1 MPESR
6 FGAAVGGDSRGGRR
20 WRVLLAALAGVLV
33 VTTIPVAVWAVPVR
47 APIAQIE
54 DEAESSTAG
63 ETIANGR
70 ARLPSGDIVW
80 TIRRIDVPGGEGLAV
95 EEFPVGFVLVDEGTV
110 TLREEPDETDET
122 DEAEADEA
130 AAEPTELAAGE
141 AAVLPNGKAGTL
153 TSMNGDAASLYEI
166 ALVSAQDVESGEAPG
181 TVVGEPFPAPEG
193 ENPRFEFTLVGNT
206 LSGEQEA
213 TIPVSDSRTPVFY
226 LTTAGSAQLQAGEQ
240 VVELPAG
247 QFALLTG
254 EVLVRAAGDE
264 PATFVM
270 AAIGEETAAREQG
283 TREGRENR
291 AQRQREP
298 RQRAGGGGGGGGQG
312 QSDGAA
318 RRAAR
323 AARQAQQG
331 QGGRGGGQGQAQ
343 QPGGPVTGGVDATAT
358 VPAPAGTPGAE
369 PTLEPTLPAE
379 PTIPADGTPPPAET
393 PPVETPPVAETAVPT
408 ATVPVVETPTPEP
421 TVPVVPTNP
430 PVPEVPEV
438 PGLPTVPAEET
449 VVTESLPE
457 ETLPVEETPAAP
469 VEEEQTTDPAAEG

>member
-1 MPESR
+1 M
-6 FGAAVGGDSRGGRR
+6 
-20 WRVLLAALAGVLV
+20 LLAALAGMLV
-33 VTTIPVAVWAVPVR
+33 VTTIPVAVWAGPMR
-47 APIAQIE
+47 APTAQTE
-54 DEAESSTAG
+54 DDAENAAAG

-80 TIRRIDVPGGEGLAV
+80 TIRRIDVPGGEGFTV
-95 EEFPVGFVLVDEGTV
+95 EEFPIGFALVEEGTV
-110 TLREEPDETDET
+110 TLREEPDED
-122 DEAEADEA
+122 DEADEADA
-130 AAEPTELAAGE
+130 AAEPTELTAGE
-141 AAVLPNGKAGTL
+141 AAVLPNGSAGAL
-153 TSMNGDAASLYEI
+153 TSVNGDAASIYEI

-181 TVVGEPFPAPEG
+181 TVVGEPFPAPEA
-193 ENPRFEFTLVGNT
+193 ETPRFEFALVGNT

-213 TIPVSDSRTPVFY
+213 TIPVSDSGTPVFY
-226 LTTAGSAQLQAGEQ
+226 LTTAGTAQLQSGEQ
-240 VVELPAG
+240 VVELSAG
-247 QFALLTG
+247 QFALLAG

-270 AAIGEETAAREQG
+270 AAIGEETAARQQAD
-283 TREGRENR
+283 REGRENR
-291 AQRQREP
+291 AQREP
-298 RQRAGGGGGGGGQG
+298 RQRAGGGGGGGQG
-312 QSDGAA
+312 QSDRAA
-318 RRAAR
+318 RRAARQAAR

-358 VPAPAGTPGAE
+358 VPAPAGTPGTE

-379 PTIPADGTPPPAET
+379 PTVPTDGTPPPAET
-393 PPVETPPVAETAVPT
+393 PPVETPPVDETVVPT

-430 PVPEVPEV
+430 PVPEVPGV

-457 ETLPVEETPAAP
+457 ETLPVEEAPAPSA
-469 VEEEQTTDPAAEG
+469 EEEQPTDPAAEG